1 MSKLYGL
8 VITFQNIIFGCLL
21 AKLFITT
28 KNHIQLCVAFVD
40 SVHCFSIKCG
50 GMLKKQNLSKSWNRK
65 WDNTN
70 YWWIV
75 LRIPS
80 LESFI
85 GTIPVDLWE
94 MLSMLGYFPKI
105 VRAKSLKIF
114 VCKFSLSLN
123 LICLIS
129 LPFFQILLWKSNKK
143 NKWSRPGTGLDPNFC
158 MKLFSFPE
166 SKLWDQSV
174 VADICNFS
182 SLPTGQVAWLVILCN
197 PL

>member
-21 AKLFITT
+21 AKLVITT

-129 LPFFQILLWKSNKK
+129 LHFFRFYYERVTKKTSDHAQEQVWTQTFVLNFFLFQKVNCGTNLWLRIYVTFLPSLLD
-143 NKWSRPGTGLDPNFC
+143 KWPG
-158 MKLFSFPE
+158 
-166 SKLWDQSV
+166 
-174 VADICNFS
+174 
-182 SLPTGQVAWLVILCN
+182 
-197 PL
+197 